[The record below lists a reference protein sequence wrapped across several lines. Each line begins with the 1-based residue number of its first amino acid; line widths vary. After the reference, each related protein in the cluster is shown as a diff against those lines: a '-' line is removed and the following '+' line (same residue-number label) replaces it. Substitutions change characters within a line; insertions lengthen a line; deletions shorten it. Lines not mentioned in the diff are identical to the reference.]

1 MTCLRNETLTVEVAK
16 HGAEL
21 ESIIDNRSGI
31 EYLWQADPAY
41 WGRSAPILFP
51 IVGRLK
57 DDMYTVDA
65 VTYSL
70 PQHGFARDSV
80 FRVVEKQDSLVVLEL
95 NADAETRK
103 AYPYDFRLRVSY
115 RLSENRI
122 EITYSVANQDNG
134 PMNFS
139 IGSHPA
145 FNIPFG
151 SGEYTDYFIE
161 FEEKET
167 LACYGVED
175 GLVSADPPRVMT
187 DNKTIQLTKTLF
199 DAGALVFKGLHSNT
213 VFLGNR
219 LDEKRV
225 AVSTGGAPY
234 LGIWSKP
241 QAPYVCIEP
250 WFGIADSTDTDVS
263 HDFSSKEGIRSLLP
277 GETFE
282 TTYSISIRAD

>member
-1 MTCLRNETLTVEVAK
+1 M

-21 ESIIDNRSGI
+21 KSLVDNESGI
-31 EYLWQADPAY
+31 EYLWQADPTY

-57 DDMYTVDA
+57 DDEYVVDG

-80 FRVVEKQDSLVVLEL
+80 FEIVENGDGRVVLEL
-95 NADAETRK
+95 KSNAETRK
-103 AYPYDFRLRVSY
+103 VYPYDFGLRVAY
-115 RLSENRI
+115 RLSENRL
-122 EITYSVANQDNG
+122 EITYSVTNSGTG

-151 SGEYTDYFIE
+151 GGQYTDYFIE
-161 FEEKET
+161 FEEEET
-167 LACYGVED
+167 LECYGVAN
-175 GLVSADPPRVMT
+175 GLISAETPRAMT
-187 DNKTIQLTKTLF
+187 NGNTIPLTKTLF
-199 DAGALVFKGLHSNT
+199 DAGALVFKGLRSKNI
-213 VFLGNR
+213 LIGNR
-219 LDEKRV
+219 RDEKCIAV
-225 AVSTGGAPY
+225 ATGGAPF

-241 QAPYVCIEP
+241 GAPYVCIEP
-250 WFGIADSTDTDVS
+250 WFGIADSTDAG
-263 HDFSSKEGIRSLLP
+263 HDFSSKEGILSLLV
-277 GETFE
+277 GKTFE